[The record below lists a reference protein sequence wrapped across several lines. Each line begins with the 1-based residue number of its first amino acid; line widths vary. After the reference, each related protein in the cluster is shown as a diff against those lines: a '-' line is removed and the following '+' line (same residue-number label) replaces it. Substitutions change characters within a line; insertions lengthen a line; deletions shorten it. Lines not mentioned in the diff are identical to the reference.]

1 MFCRVAFL
9 KELEPTKFTEIIACN
24 VPRHMSSSG
33 KLYYAHIDISYDIDS
48 VFHVLIVAEYTDK
61 ESKSQRVLESID
73 VVSLFFCIEFD
84 SLTIPDVIFRI

>member
-61 ESKSQRVLESID
+61 ESKSLKVKESK
-73 VVSLFFCIEFD
+73 SL
-84 SLTIPDVIFRI
+84 RIY